1 MGTWCG
7 DSKQE
12 IPKFYKVL
20 DACNFP
26 KKQLRVITVNRD
38 HSMYK
43 KSPNHEES
51 GLNIHRVPTI
61 IFYKN
66 KLEVNRIVEHPIESF
81 EKDMLNIATKN
92 TYKSNYQIVSNIHA
106 ILKEDGLNELKRER
120 KTIVKNFDGTVKNI
134 YQLQIY
140 SRLLY
145 SINQKEEAILVL
157 ELNTELFPKNPKT
170 YLHLAQTLIN
180 TGSHTKALSI
190 LEKTLLRF
198 PENSDLKALLHTTKR
213 IK

>member
-1 MGTWCG
+1 M
-7 DSKQE
+7 
-12 IPKFYKVL
+12 
-20 DACNFP
+20 
-26 KKQLRVITVNRD
+26 
-38 HSMYK
+38 
-43 KSPNHEES
+43 
-51 GLNIHRVPTI
+51 
-61 IFYKN
+61 
-66 KLEVNRIVEHPIESF
+66 NRIVEHPIESF

-145 SINQKEEAILVL
+145 SINQKEETILVL
-157 ELNTELFPKNPKT
+157 ELNTELFPKNLKT
-170 YLHLAQTLIN
+170 YLYLAQTLIN